1 MNHAPFATAAPGA
14 PAAVETEARE
24 AIALARGLC
33 RTLADQGYG
42 TLVEFS
48 LNNGRRADVIGLD
61 GAGRFVIIEIK
72 TSEADFR
79 ADRKWPEYREH
90 CDLFYFAVPV
100 GFPQEILPPECGL
113 MVADAY
119 GAAIIREAED
129 VPMNGSRRRAQVLRF
144 GLVASE
150 RLQRL
155 ADPRI

>member
-1 MNHAPFATAAPGA
+1 MTRSLAIATGTS
-14 PAAVETEARE
+14 VTDSEVRL
-24 AIALARGLC
+24 AIALARGIS

-61 GAGRFVIIEIK
+61 GAGRFVIVEIK

-90 CDLFYFAVPV
+90 CDLFYFAVPM
-100 GFPQEILPPECGL
+100 GFPQAILPPDCGL

-119 GAAIIREAED
+119 GAALIRESEEA
-129 VPMNGSRRRAQVLRF
+129 PMHGSRRRAQILRF

-155 ADPRI
+155 ADPRL

>member
-1 MNHAPFATAAPGA
+1 MTQTVAIAAGPSTADQE
-14 PAAVETEARE
+14 VRL
-24 AIALARGLC
+24 AIALARGIS

-61 GAGRFVIIEIK
+61 GAGRFVIVEIK

-79 ADRKWPEYREH
+79 ADRKWTEYREY

-100 GFPQEILPPECGL
+100 GFPQAILPENHGL
-113 MVADAY
+113 MAADAY
-119 GAAIIREAED
+119 AAAVIRESAEI
-129 VPMNGSRRRAQVLRF
+129 PMNGSRRRAQVLRF
-144 GLVASE
+144 GLIASE

-155 ADPRI
+155 ADPRL

>member
-1 MNHAPFATAAPGA
+1 MSQAIAIPAGL
-14 PAAVETEARE
+14 PAADAEPRL
-24 AIALARGLC
+24 AIALARGVS

-61 GAGRFVIIEIK
+61 GAGRFVIVEIK

-79 ADRKWPEYREH
+79 ADCKWPEYREH
-90 CDLFYFAVPV
+90 CDLFYFAVPM
-100 GFPQEILPPECGL
+100 GFPQAILPSACGL

-119 GAAIIREAED
+119 AAAVIRESEE
-129 VPMNGSRRRAQVLRF
+129 VPMNASRRRAQVLRF
-144 GLVASE
+144 GLAASE

-155 ADPRI
+155 ADPRL

>member
-1 MNHAPFATAAPGA
+1 MTQAVVTTAGPPVADP
-14 PAAVETEARE
+14 EIRL
-24 AIALARGLC
+24 AIALARGIS

-61 GAGRFVIIEIK
+61 GAGRFVIVEIK

-90 CDLFYFAVPV
+90 CDRFYFAVPI
-100 GFPQEILPPECGL
+100 GFPQAILPPECGL

-119 GAAIIREAED
+119 AAAVIREFDEI
-129 VPMNGSRRRAQVLRF
+129 PMNGSRRRAQVLRF

-155 ADPRI
+155 ADPRL

>member
-1 MNHAPFATAAPGA
+1 MNQILPVSPALA
-14 PAAVETEARE
+14 PADAEERL
-24 AIALARGLC
+24 AIALARGIS
-33 RTLADQGYG
+33 RPLADQGYG

-61 GAGRFVIIEIK
+61 GAGRFVIVEIK

-100 GFPQEILPPECGL
+100 GFPQAILPPDCGL

-119 GAAIIREAED
+119 AAAVIRESED
-129 VPMNGSRRRAQVLRF
+129 IPMHASRRRAQVLRF

-155 ADPRI
+155 ADPRL